1 MSDCF
6 FEPCPDAPEE
16 VEITET
22 VDEVVDVVEVE
33 DDGEMDDGEA
43 EESGAMEEMEED
55 DMSAD
60 MKNELRMANLAFLMM
75 AGMSTAW
82 AAIDLFAWKWQVT
95 YTGTDYDGASEA
107 GQVLHYASGYTMI
120 NTQRMKRDYWRLGAL
135 IGDYATL
142 AIMGTATITQL
153 LSMFAAFGS
162 INMMV
167 WHYGVMMAGGL
178 VSMIVGA
185 MWMWAYRTGMS
196 DLTGDSTT
204 NAASTIGTQ
213 GSNAYAYTSAIEMDM
228 VKAMAHEASAT
239 LTAWEY
245 MESWMKAQYHAM
257 TPEEQAMWKEDKEG
271 EMSSDMGDEGA
282 ETTAPE
288 DETDETGESQDEP
301 EPETAEE
308 SAETADDAD
317 LSFEDFL
324 GLFRKKVFRF

>member
-196 DLTGDSTT
+196 DLTSDSTT

-245 MESWMKAQYHAM
+245 MESWMKAQFHAM
-257 TPEEQAMWKEDKEG
+257 TPEEQEAWMMKDGDKSD
-271 EMSSDMGDEGA
+271 SSDMEGGEESAA
-282 ETTAPE
+282 E
-288 DETDETGESQDEP
+288 ESA
-301 EPETAEE
+301 AEE
-308 SAETADDAD
+308 SAETEEEESAEEDSAEEDEETTTDDFFGGFD
-317 LSFEDFL
+317 TL
-324 GLFRKKVFRF
+324 

>member
-245 MESWMKAQYHAM
+245 MESWMKAQFHAM
-257 TPEEQAMWKEDKEG
+257 TPEEQEAWMMKDGDKSD
-271 EMSSDMGDEGA
+271 SSDMEGGEESAA
-282 ETTAPE
+282 E
-288 DETDETGESQDEP
+288 ESA
-301 EPETAEE
+301 AEE
-308 SAETADDAD
+308 SAETEEEESAEEDSAEEDEETTTDDFFGGFD
-317 LSFEDFL
+317 TL
-324 GLFRKKVFRF
+324 